1 MAKACLFK
9 MGTIPREELTE
20 LALLLPLSSH
30 ARAWELEGFFFT
42 NNESKEG

>member
-20 LALLLPLSSH
+20 LALLLSLSSH
-30 ARAWELEGFFFT
+30 ARAWELLRIFLHE
-42 NNESKEG
+42 